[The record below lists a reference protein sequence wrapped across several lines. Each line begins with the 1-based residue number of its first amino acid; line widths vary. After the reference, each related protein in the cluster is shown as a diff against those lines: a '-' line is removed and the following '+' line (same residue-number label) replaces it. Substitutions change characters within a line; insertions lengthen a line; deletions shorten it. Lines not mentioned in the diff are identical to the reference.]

1 MIKQKVKG
9 NSIRILALTLGVT
22 FEELAVLCEVSHAT
36 VNAWSS
42 RIFRIKREAL
52 ETLCRKEDMDIN
64 EVIDFLNDGGFEVYE

>member
-9 NSIRILALTLGVT
+9 NSIKILALTLGVT
-22 FEELAVLCEVSHAT
+22 FEGLAELCEVSHAT
-36 VNAWSS
+36 VNAWSL

-52 ETLCRKEDMDIN
+52 ETLCEKEDLNIN

>member
-22 FEELAVLCEVSHAT
+22 FEELAQLCEVSHAT
-36 VNAWSS
+36 VNAWSL
-42 RIFRIKREAL
+42 RIFRIKREAI
-52 ETLCRKEDMDIN
+52 ETLCEKEDLNIN